1 MQSIITPGAYL
12 LFYRRRSD
20 RALGNQE
27 LRELVEGYRK
37 SDASASSSSS
47 GSRSPGGSQSPSRD
61 GGRVIGG
68 APGKG
73 SSALAGAGVAP
84 RVSRGQ
90 DSLGNDL
97 YSSAEE
103 GTSGSE
109 DGGGSE
115 GKKIDF
121 EHENGGSQVDS
132 LNKLTEPSWSFDAA
146 HDISQITSGNAA
158 TEDGIFEGRCPWS
171 DGMDID
177 PQIQFG
183 LTSGGEG
190 EDSSDD
196 LPVVEL
202 RVGSE
207 DITMSSDP

>member
-1 MQSIITPGAYL
+1 MRSIITPGAYL

-27 LRELVEGYRK
+27 LRELVEGYRNNEG
-37 SDASASSSSS
+37 SVSGSSSR
-47 GSRSPGGSQSPSRD
+47 SRSPGGSQSPSGD
-61 GGRVIGG
+61 GGRVLGG
-68 APGKG
+68 APRKG

-103 GTSGSE
+103 STSGSE
-109 DGGGSE
+109 DGGSE

-132 LNKLTEPSWSFDAA
+132 LSKLTEPSWSFDAA
-146 HDISQITSGNAA
+146 HDISQITGGNAA
-158 TEDGIFEGRCPWS
+158 TEDGIFEGRCPWG

-177 PQIQFG
+177 PHVQFG
-183 LTSGGEG
+183 LTSGSEG

-207 DITMSSDP
+207 DVTMSSDP

>member
-1 MQSIITPGAYL
+1 MRSIITPGAYL

-20 RALGNQE
+20 HALGNQE
-27 LRELVEGYRK
+27 LRELVEGYRN
-37 SDASASSSSS
+37 SEASVSGGSS
-47 GSRSPGGSQSPSRD
+47 GSRSPGGSQSPSGD
-61 GGRVIGG
+61 GGRVLGG
-68 APGKG
+68 APRKG
-73 SSALAGAGVAP
+73 SAALAGAGVAP

-103 GTSGSE
+103 STSDSE
-109 DGGGSE
+109 DGGSE

-132 LNKLTEPSWSFDAA
+132 LSKLTEPSWSFDAA
-146 HDISQITSGNAA
+146 HDISQITGGNAA
-158 TEDGIFEGRCPWS
+158 TEDGIFEGRCPWG

-177 PQIQFG
+177 PQFQLG

-196 LPVVEL
+196 LPVMEL

-207 DITMSSDP
+207 DIMSLDP

>member
-1 MQSIITPGAYL
+1 M
-12 LFYRRRSD
+12 
-20 RALGNQE
+20 GNQE
-27 LRELVEGYRK
+27 LRELVESYRN
-37 SDASASSSSS
+37 SEASVSGSSSP
-47 GSRSPGGSQSPSRD
+47 SRSPGGSQSPSGD
-61 GGRVIGG
+61 GGRVLGG
-68 APGKG
+68 APHKG

-103 GTSGSE
+103 STSGSE
-109 DGGGSE
+109 DGGSE

-121 EHENGGSQVDS
+121 EHENEGSQVDPLS
-132 LNKLTEPSWSFDAA
+132 KLTEPSWSFDAA
-146 HDISQITSGNAA
+146 HDISQITGGNAA
-158 TEDGIFEGRCPWS
+158 TEDG
-171 DGMDID
+171 MDID
-177 PQIQFG
+177 PQFQFG

-207 DITMSSDP
+207 DIVMSSDP